1 MYNLLYAKIIR
12 ILHEKVSK
20 LLSRKGRKEMKTQ
33 KIVKKETESITL
45 FFSVSDFCSHIYY
58 INFTMQTKSYTVLWH
73 PYDTFRD
80 QLRLM
85 IATSQCWHPFS
96 KQVFCKNVMMTFWS
110 KKNCC
115 TSYRKLCH
123 TISRTYYIKTFWVK
137 GTYFRYNDLSFF
149 RICQL

>member
-85 IATSQCWHPFS
+85 IATSQSWHHFS
-96 KQVFCKNVMMTFWS
+96 KCVFESLFFKGYTCPQN
-110 KKNCC
+110 
-115 TSYRKLCH
+115 
-123 TISRTYYIKTFWVK
+123 YIVSIKCIL
-137 GTYFRYNDLSFF
+137 LSASCFSQTNSSF
-149 RICQL
+149 SGD

>member
-20 LLSRKGRKEMKTQ
+20 LLNRKGRKEMKTQ
-33 KIVKKETESITL
+33 KIVKKGNWKYNTFL
-45 FFSVSDFCSHIYY
+45 FCEWFLHSYILHKFYY
-58 INFTMQTKSYTVLWH
+58 ADKKLHTVLWH

-85 IATSQCWHPFS
+85 IATSQCWHHFS
-96 KQVFCKNVMMTFWS
+96 KRVFCKNVMMTFWS

-137 GTYFRYNDLSFF
+137 GTYSDKWF
-149 RICQL
+149 IIV